1 MEPLHHRLQAAGR
14 TLTGLSVWS
23 VVAERPPCS
32 QGFPSGPL
40 WLRRVL
46 RPGVSRWL
54 GFDGP
59 HVARRTEALP
69 VSPPSRRS
77 AAPGRSSRPDTAVPI
92 IFLLDDGEH
101 QTSTVVVALCGLC
114 RPAGAVPGYA
124 PGLENQ
130 CTPFFQFLGRT
141 FSSRPLSRTT
151 REMSL
156 PCIVFLREFSRLSA
170 SAGQRTDRTE
180 AAGS

>member
-59 HVARRTEALP
+59 HVARRTEAIP
-69 VSPPSRRS
+69 VSTPSLAWRPVW
-77 AAPGRSSRPDTAVPI
+77 AGRDCWSSRD
-92 IFLLDDGEH
+92 LLGT
-101 QTSTVVVALCGLC
+101 TSD
-114 RPAGAVPGYA
+114 AGK
-124 PGLENQ
+124 
-130 CTPFFQFLGRT
+130 GR
-141 FSSRPLSRTT
+141 
-151 REMSL
+151 
-156 PCIVFLREFSRLSA
+156 I
-170 SAGQRTDRTE
+170 G
-180 AAGS
+180 